1 MQEKELDSPFFF
13 PQSPVVVEERAG
25 PEDNVRI
32 SDTLRTSASVF
43 LSKAHPLGPFGGIP
57 IERNLLPL
65 NRQASSL
72 LILLIFR
79 TTDLGK

>member
-1 MQEKELDSPFFF
+1 MQEKELDSSVFF

-32 SDTLRTSASVF
+32 SDTLRTSVF